1 MKKLTTI
8 SYQAFDGSIFTSE
21 KECKEY
27 ESNVYSQIRSKFL
40 NTGSCVFMTD
50 DNRFL
55 YVYITDGYAAEALT
69 VLFSYK
75 KLIDVDENAPINTKS
90 LQLRTLHLFVSDD
103 GGMYYKYVGQVDTIL
118 NQFQKKI
125 HRMTYYLN
133 SYKDYI
139 INEENNFSLT
149 DIEIE
154 MGV

>member
-50 DNRFL
+50 NNRFL
-55 YVYITDGYAAEALT
+55 YVYITDGYAADILSMFFAYRL
-69 VLFSYK
+69 
-75 KLIDVDENAPINTKS
+75 LIDIDKNATIDVKS
-90 LQLRTLHLFVSDD
+90 LQKKTLHMFISYD
-103 GGMYYKYVGQVDTIL
+103 GGIYYKYVGQVDTIL

-133 SYKDYI
+133 SYKNYI

-149 DIEIE
+149 DTEIE